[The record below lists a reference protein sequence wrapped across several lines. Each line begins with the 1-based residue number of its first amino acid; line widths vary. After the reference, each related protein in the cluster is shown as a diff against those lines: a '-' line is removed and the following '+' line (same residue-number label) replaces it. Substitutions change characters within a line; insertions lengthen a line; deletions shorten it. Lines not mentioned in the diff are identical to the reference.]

1 MLIVH
6 GTEGSAKSTFLKL
19 LKKIV
24 DPSKPELLTIHDSKS
39 EFIQQLAHNY
49 FSAYDNIKYNPK
61 WLSDEACKA
70 ITGIG
75 QTKRKLYSDDEDIV
89 FEYKHCLGFNG
100 INAAFSDPDVLNRS
114 VLVEL
119 LPIDEEN
126 RKTEREILDVFN
138 KFRPSILKYIFDILA
153 RAISVKES
161 IKIDGLPRMADS
173 ALWGE
178 AISISMGNKNG
189 EFIKAYYNNIGFQN
203 SEVIDSNPLAFA
215 VKKLVEIREKDGW
228 KTYSAK
234 ENSITLFEGN
244 PIMLLTELS
253 RIAAEE
259 KIDTNQKHW
268 PKEVRWLI
276 KRIKTL
282 THTLQKS
289 LGIKISLGRDERNNS
304 LIKIEKDISANSM
317 HQAIIPMVDVLPPN
331 SEGITPIVGDL
342 TPENDSEIKSNI
354 INSGVT
360 GNTGDK
366 FSTILRNETNYL
378 GVKDKIL
385 VPPDFFVQ
393 ESQKSRKSMSHIFD
407 TKDTLRDSQDD
418 GSYECY
424 YCNDFPPNM
433 SKNKTDY
440 EKHVL
445 SRHPGNLAYP
455 SKADLDK
462 KNIPAKGKIWEV

>member
-1 MLIVH
+1 
-6 GTEGSAKSTFLKL
+6 
-19 LKKIV
+19 
-24 DPSKPELLTIHDSKS
+24 
-39 EFIQQLAHNY
+39 
-49 FSAYDNIKYNPK
+49 
-61 WLSDEACKA
+61 LSDEACKA

-215 VKKLVEIREKDGW
+215 VKKLVEIKEKDGW

-244 PIMLLTELS
+244 PIILLTELN

-289 LGIKISLGRDERNNS
+289 LEIKISLGRDERNNS
-304 LIKIEKDISANSM
+304 LIKIEKNISSNSRK
-317 HQAIIPMVDVLPPN
+317 HGIIPVVDVLTPN
-331 SEGITPIVGDL
+331 SGAITPRDKDL
-342 TPENDSEIKSNI
+342 TPNLKMEISTNI

-366 FSTILRNETNYL
+366 RDTIPEDNTSNLEDRSNKKEKTRPTQHDL
-378 GVKDKIL
+378 LAVDR
-385 VPPDFFVQ
+385 
-393 ESQKSRKSMSHIFD
+393 ESQKPLNHTYESIN
-407 TKDTLRDSQDD
+407 TLQISKGDD
-418 GSYECY
+418 SYECY
-424 YCNDFPPNM
+424 YCNEFPS
-433 SKNKTDY
+433 SKFMNKMEY

-462 KNIPAKGKIWEV
+462 KDIPSKGKTWEV